1 MSPIPGWPS
10 ALFQDWSPWTS
21 EMLDDY
27 WADDLLSVWWTRW
40 DFSDG
45 SASLE
50 DLCCLVRECWDWELH
65 WRLALAIGPSSF
77 ILPSASSPSQL
88 PPSLPHIRTETRTL
102 TSRSLLAARR
112 ACSTDLPREC
122 WFLIFFCQQIFI
134 RPSLL
139 KVWMK
144 SSSNV
149 QFGSAESL
157 CSNYRHWR
165 IQLSNTNQTTLV

>member
-1 MSPIPGWPS
+1 MVSLSFYIYQKDLDG
-10 ALFQDWSPWTS
+10 ARPWTS

-139 KVWMK
+139 KVLNLQPM
-144 SSSNV
+144 SNLAV
-149 QFGSAESL
+149 QSRCVQTIDTDEFSL
-157 CSNYRHWR
+157 A
-165 IQLSNTNQTTLV
+165 TQTRLL